1 MPFKSYLAKTA
12 GRFMDKSPVE
22 TNSEVLTGAIG
33 GVPPRISPTNVG
45 NVFTAIPGRGL
56 AGVSSPIA
64 ARPPSAPMLNSAN
77 YHSQIPGV
85 GRLLGLDVTSFKRGT
100 DNVHPAA
107 VSDVEHVKDT
117 TGIHPTVA
125 RKVRRGN
132 GSV

>member
-1 MPFKSYLAKTA
+1 MRLPDFVHRTI
-12 GRFMDKSPVE
+12 GRSPIE
-22 TNSEVLTGAIG
+22 TNTEVLTGAIG
-33 GVPPRISPTNVG
+33 GVLPRVSPTNVG
-45 NVFTAIPGRGL
+45 NVFTRIPGHGMS
-56 AGVSSPIA
+56 GVSSPIA

-100 DNVHPAA
+100 SDVHPAA
-107 VSDVEHVKDT
+107 VSDVEHVSANI
-117 TGIHPTVA
+117 GVHPTVA